1 MDSRAKSLDRIFLQ
15 CCLKHRQIIRR
26 GFKQIPQDQFM
37 IGSDY
42 GQTPL
47 MELKCGCLI
56 NEVSGELHQE
66 CLPHEQ
72 ANFMQ

>member
-1 MDSRAKSLDRIFLQ
+1 
-15 CCLKHRQIIRR
+15 
-26 GFKQIPQDQFM
+26 M

-47 MELKCGCLI
+47 VELKCGCLI